1 MWLIDATVDPS
12 LSRLGSIDRDFVLL
26 LIGWV
31 LGIASS
37 PITDAIR
44 RRTVKVRLSRALRTE
59 LRSLQDTL
67 AFVVIQLARR
77 RGVLSRSLL
86 EALMSTLQASGQVA
100 SHGRALKAIE
110 GLLEADE
117 LAQTGGALP
126 APPPHPLAPPALR
139 VNGGSFLDAHFHRLD
154 LYSVGTQRL
163 LVELHAG
170 TAVYNQHVNE
180 AMNYHLM
187 TFDTGIGKARREALL
202 TAIDTCF
209 ERAAERASDLVSRIA
224 ELLQTPE
231 MKNA

>member
-1 MWLIDATVDPS
+1 MWLIDATIDTG
-12 LSRLGSIDRDFVLL
+12 LSRLGAIDRDLVLL
-26 LIGWV
+26 VIGWV
-31 LGIASS
+31 LGIVSS

-44 RRTVKVRLSRALRTE
+44 RRMAKQRFSRALRTE

-67 AFVVIQLARR
+67 AFVVIQIARR
-77 RGVLSRSLL
+77 RRVLSRSLL
-86 EALMSTLQASGQVA
+86 EALLSTLQASGQVPGQ
-100 SHGRALKAIE
+100 GRAIKAIE
-110 GLLEADE
+110 GQLEVDD
-117 LAQTGGALP
+117 LAQTGTTPP
-126 APPPHPLAPPALR
+126 ATFPQPLAPQVLR
-139 VNGGSFLDAHFHRLD
+139 ANGGSFLDAHFHRLD

-170 TAVYNQHVNE
+170 TAIYNEHVSE

-187 TFDTGIGKARREALL
+187 TFDTGIGKTRREALL
-202 TAIDTCF
+202 AAIETCY